1 MWIKYEEEHAKMG
14 WEEQVLFWLDT
25 RLLQDVEY
33 YREHAW
39 IRGWR
44 DISNITR
51 YLMIFDIFWK
61 IEGLEDA

>member
-1 MWIKYEEEHAKMG
+1 MG

-51 YLMIFDIFWK
+51 YLMKFDIFWK